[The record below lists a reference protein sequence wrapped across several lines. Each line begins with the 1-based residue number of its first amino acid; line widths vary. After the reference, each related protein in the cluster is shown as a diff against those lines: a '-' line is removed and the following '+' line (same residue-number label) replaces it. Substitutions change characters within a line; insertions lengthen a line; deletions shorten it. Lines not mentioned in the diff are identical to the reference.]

1 MSDNENVIVKYSSY
15 TEAQKRATQKYRSN
29 NKDKVNEQRK
39 KYYLQ
44 RKESDPNFLE
54 YKRAKAREYYQK
66 KKQQAQELTEQINE
80 ALEQNTP
87 EATNEPED
95 DFKAFQEEVL
105 NPPVIESDKP
115 TARTV
120 SPSETV
126 SGVLLNPRRITK
138 PSVAMIV
145 PIKVSLVFF
154 ILSNTKP
161 DASVPTKKTIINGS

>member
-1 MSDNENVIVKYSSY
+1 MSDSENVIVKYSSY

-95 DFKAFQEEVL
+95 DFKAFQEAVL
-105 NPPVIESDKP
+105 NPPVIEPEP
-115 TARTV
+115 T
-120 SPSETV
+120 PEPDDLPIETV
-126 SGVLLNPRRITK
+126 E
-138 PSVAMIV
+138 VA
-145 PIKVSLVFF
+145 PIPK
-154 ILSNTKP
+154 KKR
-161 DASVPTKKTIINGS
+161 ASRKKKTVDV

>member
-1 MSDNENVIVKYSSY
+1 MSDSENVIVKYSSY

-66 KKQQAQELTEQINE
+66 KKQQAQEMNEQIIE

-95 DFKAFQEEVL
+95 EEFKAFQEEVL
-105 NPPVIESDKP
+105 NPPVIERQHTPEP
-115 TARTV
+115 TPEPDELDRKSTR
-120 SPSETV
+120 
-126 SGVLLNPRRITK
+126 LN
-138 PSVAMIV
+138 S
-145 PIKVSLVFF
+145 SH
-154 ILSNTKP
+154 
-161 DASVPTKKTIINGS
+161 

>member
-1 MSDNENVIVKYSSY
+1 MSDSENVIVKYSSY

-66 KKQQAQELTEQINE
+66 KKQQAQEMNEQIIE

-87 EATNEPED
+87 EATNEPEGSWTKAFQED
-95 DFKAFQEEVL
+95 AEIQEDGEFKAFQEAVL
-105 NPPVIESDKP
+105 NPPVIEPEP
-115 TARTV
+115 T
-120 SPSETV
+120 PEPDDLPIETV
-126 SGVLLNPRRITK
+126 E
-138 PSVAMIV
+138 VA
-145 PIKVSLVFF
+145 PK
-154 ILSNTKP
+154 KKR
-161 DASVPTKKTIINGS
+161 ASRKKKTVDV

>member
-1 MSDNENVIVKYSSY
+1 MSDSENVIVKYSSY

-66 KKQQAQELTEQINE
+66 KKQQAQEITEQINE

-95 DFKAFQEEVL
+95 DFKAFQEAVL
-105 NPPVIESDKP
+105 NPPVIEPEP
-115 TARTV
+115 T
-120 SPSETV
+120 PEPDDLPIETV
-126 SGVLLNPRRITK
+126 E
-138 PSVAMIV
+138 VA
-145 PIKVSLVFF
+145 PIPK
-154 ILSNTKP
+154 KKR
-161 DASVPTKKTIINGS
+161 ASRKKKTVDV

>member
-1 MSDNENVIVKYSSY
+1 MSDSENVIVKYSSY

-95 DFKAFQEEVL
+95 DFKAFQESVL
-105 NPPVIESDKP
+105 NPPVIERQP
-115 TARTV
+115 T
-120 SPSETV
+120 PE
-126 SGVLLNPRRITK
+126 
-138 PSVAMIV
+138 
-145 PIKVSLVFF
+145 
-154 ILSNTKP
+154 
-161 DASVPTKKTIINGS
+161 PTPEIGRAHV

>member
-1 MSDNENVIVKYSSY
+1 MSDSENVIVKYSSY

-66 KKQQAQELTEQINE
+66 KKQQAQEITEQINE

-95 DFKAFQEEVL
+95 DFKAFQEAVL
-105 NPPVIESDKP
+105 NPPVIEPEP
-115 TARTV
+115 T
-120 SPSETV
+120 PEPDDLPIETV
-126 SGVLLNPRRITK
+126 E
-138 PSVAMIV
+138 VA
-145 PIKVSLVFF
+145 PIPK
-154 ILSNTKP
+154 KKR
-161 DASVPTKKTIINGS
+161 ASRKKKTIDV

>member
-1 MSDNENVIVKYSSY
+1 MSDSENVIVKYSSY

-95 DFKAFQEEVL
+95 DFKAFQEAVL
-105 NPPVIESDKP
+105 NPPVIEPEP
-115 TARTV
+115 T
-120 SPSETV
+120 PEPDDLPIETV
-126 SGVLLNPRRITK
+126 E
-138 PSVAMIV
+138 VA
-145 PIKVSLVFF
+145 PIPK
-154 ILSNTKP
+154 KKR
-161 DASVPTKKTIINGS
+161 ASRKKKTIDV